1 MDGTLVDSE
10 KVWDVALNELAER
23 AGGKLSLPARH
34 AMIGSNM
41 GRSMQIL
48 RDDLGQPDR
57 PEAPDVQWLTDRVF
71 ELFGEG
77 LVWRP
82 GALELLRAVR
92 AAGLP
97 TALVTSTGRR
107 LVEVALRTIGAENF
121 DAVVVGDEVKA
132 PKPDPEPYLTAA
144 RLLGVPITSA
154 WRSRT
159 RRPGWPA
166 RWPPGRRYWRC
177 RPSWSCRRPTACT
190 CATPWS
196 ASTWPP
202 RRPPGPRRPLTTG
215 RATTGVGP
223 PVAAGSDAAIVTP
236 ALIRRQSCAMAPST
250 LSRAA
255 RIAGSTAAMTPT
267 RPASSR

>member
-10 KVWDVALNELAER
+10 KVWDIALNELAER
-23 AGGKLSLPARH
+23 AGGKLSLEARH

-71 ELFGEG
+71 QLFAEG

-82 GALELLRAVR
+82 GALELVRAVR

-107 LVEVALRTIGAENF
+107 LVDIALRTIGAENF

-144 RLLGVPITSA
+144 RLLGVPITDCVAIEDS
-154 WRSRT
+154 
-159 RRPGWPA
+159 P
-166 RWPPGRRYWRC
+166 
-177 RPSWSCRRPTACT
+177 
-190 CATPWS
+190 
-196 ASTWPP
+196 
-202 RRPPGPRRPLTTG
+202 
-215 RATTGVGP
+215 TGVASALASGAAVLAVPAELELP
-223 PVAAGSDAAIVTP
+223 PTDGVHLRDSLEGVDPAYLADLLAQVA
-236 ALIRRQSCAMAPST
+236 R
-250 LSRAA
+250 
-255 RIAGSTAAMTPT
+255 
-267 RPASSR
+267 